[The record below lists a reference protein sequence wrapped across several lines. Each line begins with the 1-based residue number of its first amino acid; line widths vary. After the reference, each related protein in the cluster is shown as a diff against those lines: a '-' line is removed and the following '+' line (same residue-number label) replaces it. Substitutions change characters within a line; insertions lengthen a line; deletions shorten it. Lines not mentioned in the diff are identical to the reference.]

1 MVFVN
6 LVDLTVHE
14 INLHCEKLCQ
24 CQSCFE
30 IFSDQKEF
38 DKHVKAVH
46 NISSPSNFESESNA
60 VDSKNENRKAL
71 EELESSLLTHE
82 REEKNAR
89 RKTRGP
95 YRKSYRMS

>member
-6 LVDLTVHE
+6 LIDLTVHE
-14 INLHCEKLCQ
+14 INLHCDKLYQ

-30 IFSDQKEF
+30 TFSDQKEF

-46 NISSPSNFESESNA
+46 NISSLSNSESESNA
-60 VDSKNENRKAL
+60 VDSKNENHKAL
-71 EELESSLLTHE
+71 EELESSLLTQE